1 MEDTI
6 MKKEST
12 SFEKNDKKEVL
23 KEMTEQLEKSIHD
36 FMNGE
41 KYKNFLTQMSKF
53 HSYSLSNQLLI
64 AMQRPDATLCASYS
78 GWKNQ
83 ERQVKKGEK
92 GIKIICPAPYKKEKI
107 KDVVDPK
114 TGKPVLLPDG
124 NVKREI
130 VEVVIPHFKIG
141 YIFDI
146 SQTEGK
152 PLVQLSQQLTGE
164 LTDSQKELKEAL
176 LQVCPVPVSFRPIE
190 GSANGFYSLDKN
202 EITVDSTISEKQSLK
217 TLIHELAHA
226 TIHNVNIPD
235 VPKDSPT
242 REVQAESIAYVICEY
257 FGMDVSEYSFGYIA
271 GWSTGKDIK
280 ELKQSLEIIHNT
292 SNDIISKVEQT
303 LSQTKSAKQTISETV
318 QSKHKGRCL

>member
-1 MEDTI
+1 
-6 MKKEST
+6 MKKDYSN
-12 SFEKNDKKEVL
+12 SEKKDKKEAL
-23 KEMTEQLEKSIHD
+23 KEITEQLEKSIHD

-41 KYKNFLTQMSKF
+41 KYKNFLNQMSKF
-53 HSYSLSNQLLI
+53 HSYSLNNQILI
-64 AMQRPDATLCASYS
+64 AIQRPKATICASYS
-78 GWKNQ
+78 GWKSQ
-83 ERQVKKGEK
+83 GRQVKKGET
-92 GIKIICPAPYKKEKI
+92 GIKIICPALYKKEKI
-107 KDVVDPK
+107 KDVIDPK
-114 TGKPVLLPDG
+114 TGKPELLADG
-124 NVKREI
+124 SVKREI
-130 VEVVIPHFKIG
+130 VSIVIPYYKIG
-141 YIFDI
+141 YTFDV

-190 GSANGFYSLDKN
+190 DSANGFYSLDKN